1 MPSLVRYR
9 GPSFA
14 DLFWSG
20 WPVDLMASLEL
31 PKSGTLAMRTEELID
46 GDMYVIKA
54 ELPGINPEKDAE
66 ISVTDHTLT
75 IKAQRRETFE
85 EGEPGKVG
93 YRSEFRY
100 GSYERIVPL
109 PVGAIVDD
117 VKATYEDGIL
127 EVRVPM
133 RHAVGEPHLIEVTK
147 V

>member
-20 WPVDLMASLEL
+20 WPVDVMASLEL
-31 PKSGTLAMRTEELID
+31 PKSGTLAIRTEELMD
-46 GDMYVIKA
+46 GDTYVIKA
-54 ELPGINPEKDAE
+54 ELPGIDPEKDAE
-66 ISVTDHTLT
+66 VSLADGTVT

-85 EGEPGKVG
+85 EGEPGKAG

-100 GSYERIVPL
+100 GSYERSVPL

-117 VKATYEDGIL
+117 VKATYADGIL
-127 EVRVPM
+127 EVRLPL
-133 RHAVGEPHLIEVTK
+133 RHEVVEPRTIEVTK

>member
-1 MPSLVRYR
+1 MTSLIQYR
-9 GPSFA
+9 RPNFT

-20 WPVDLMASLEL
+20 WPVDVMASLEL

-46 GDMYVIKA
+46 GDTYVIKA
-54 ELPGINPEKDAE
+54 ELPGIDPEKDAE
-66 ISVTDHTLT
+66 ILVADDTLT

-85 EGEPGKVG
+85 EGEPGKAG

-100 GSYERIVPL
+100 GSYERSLPL

-117 VKATYEDGIL
+117 VKATYADGIL
-127 EVRVPM
+127 QVRLPL
-133 RHAVGEPHLIEVTK
+133 RHGVAEPHKIEVTK